1 MTVAPEI
8 DGVPEPGTVLL
19 NKYRVER
26 VLGQGGMG
34 VVISAWHAALEQRV
48 ALKFLVGDAVRQRE
62 AVERF
67 LREARAAV
75 KLHSE
80 HVARVTDV
88 GMLESGSPYMVMEF
102 LDGRD
107 LGDIIDDGL
116 TVPVSTAVDYVLQA
130 IDAIAEAH
138 ARGIVH
144 RDLKP
149 SNLFVARRDDGSN
162 VIKVLDFGISK
173 SDAFSADIDKAALTR
188 TAAVMGSPLYMSPE
202 QFRSS
207 KRVDWRTDIWAL
219 GVILYELVCHEV
231 PFLGETVG
239 EVFEIVLQN
248 EPASV
253 RDLRPDAP
261 DGLEEVILRCLRKRP
276 EERYADVAE
285 LAQALA
291 PFGSGD
297 WDRCVHRA
305 RRVLAG
311 KSLSRLMTE
320 GPPSSHNAMVVGD
333 AAPKV
338 AISLPVVR
346 HTSGGWGTSNSRLT
360 PRRPRW
366 QLLTGLGAAAVLFL
380 GGIAVVKVI
389 DRTGPER
396 PSPSAVDP
404 LATEPPP
411 KVQSLAAATPPPQ
424 VSVVAVQAD
433 AGASAPSPSEV
444 RGLPRPRKAP
454 AKAAPPKPAASTNDV
469 AAAKPADGVLDERH

>member
-8 DGVPEPGTVLL
+8 DGVPEPGAVLL
-19 NKYRVER
+19 KKYRVER

-48 ALKFLVGDAVRQRE
+48 ALKFLVGDAIRQRE

-80 HVARVTDV
+80 HVAKVTDV
-88 GMLESGSPYMVMEF
+88 GMLETGSPYMVMEF

-107 LGDIIDDGL
+107 LGDILEDGL
-116 TVPVSTAVDYVLQA
+116 TVPVSVAVDYVIQA

-149 SNLFVARRDDGSN
+149 SNLFVTRRDDGSN

-173 SDAFSADIDKAALTR
+173 SDAFSSGIDKAALTR

-231 PFLGETVG
+231 PFIGETVG

-248 EPASV
+248 EPTSV

-261 DGLEEVILRCLRKRP
+261 EGLEEVILRCLRKKP
-276 EERYADVAE
+276 EDRYADVAE

-291 PFGSGD
+291 PFGSGE

-305 RRVLAG
+305 RRLLAG

-320 GPPSSHNAMVVGD
+320 GPPSSHNAMVVGPGVSGV
-333 AAPKV
+333 APKV
-338 AISLPVVR
+338 AVSLPAVR
-346 HTSGGWGTSNSRLT
+346 HTSGGWGTSASHLT

-366 QLLTGLGAAAVLFL
+366 QLITGLGAAALLFL
-380 GGIAVVKVI
+380 GGIAIVKIV
-389 DRTGPER
+389 DRNGSDR
-396 PSPSAVDP
+396 PAASAVDP

-411 KVQSLAAATPPPQ
+411 KVQSLAVATPPAQ
-424 VSVVAVQAD
+424 ASVVSAQID
-433 AGASAPSPSEV
+433 AGAAPP
-444 RGLPRPRKAP
+444 GNRPRKAP
-454 AKAAPPKPAASTNDV
+454 AKAAAPKPANTPNDV
-469 AAAKPADGVLDERH
+469 AAAKPVDGVLDERH